1 MAKRRTKTEAETPK
15 VEHEREGMTLRR
27 VPVSQLN
34 LAKYN
39 PRKDLQPGD
48 KAYEALKKSMLRFG
62 DVEPIV
68 WNERSGHV
76 VGGHQR
82 LKIKIKEFKSK
93 SADVV
98 VVNLG
103 DKEEK
108 ALNLA
113 LNKIKGDWDIKL
125 LKNVLD
131 EIAADEELD
140 FEVTGF
146 DSSELSELESM
157 GAFFDDAADE
167 AADYEANPPKDA
179 MIERKELEKRKAIVK
194 IPVFVEDLLRF
205 EKIMKMTGEINR
217 AKAFMKV
224 LEVFRQD
231 QNSTMEEDGE
241 LKWD

>member
-1 MAKRRTKTEAETPK
+1 MASRRTATAAAKPAAES
-15 VEHEREGMTLRR
+15 EREGMTLRR

-39 PRKDLQPGD
+39 PRKDLKPGD

-82 LKIKIKEFKSK
+82 LKIKIQEFKSK

-103 DKEEK
+103 DREEK

-146 DSSELSELESM
+146 DTSELSELESM
-157 GAFFDDAADE
+157 GAFFDDAVEE

-179 MIERKELEKRKAIVK
+179 MAERKEIEKRKAIVR
-194 IPVFVEDLLRF
+194 IPVFVEDLVQF
-205 EKIMKMTGEINR
+205 EKIMKLTGEINR
-217 AKAFMKV
+217 AKAFMKI
-224 LEVFRQD
+224 LEAFRKD
-231 QNSTMEEDGE
+231 VSGETEEGE
-241 LKWD
+241 LQWD

>member
-1 MAKRRTKTEAETPK
+1 MAKTRGKTAKPPVER
-15 VEHEREGMTLRR
+15 EHEGMALRR
-27 VPVSQLN
+27 VPVSMLN
-34 LAKYN
+34 LAAYN
-39 PRKDLQPGD
+39 PRKDLKPGD
-48 KAYEALKKSMLRFG
+48 KAYEALKKSMERFG

-82 LKIKIKEFKSK
+82 LKIKMAEFHAQ

-98 VVNLG
+98 VVNLA

-125 LKNVLD
+125 LKTVLD
-131 EIAADEELD
+131 DITSDEDFD

-146 DSSELSELESM
+146 DSAEMSELESM
-157 GAFFDDAADE
+157 GAFLDDAADE
-167 AADYEANPPKDA
+167 TADYEANPPKDA

-194 IPVFVEDLLRF
+194 IPVFVEDLVKF
-205 EKIMKMTGEINR
+205 ERIMKLTGEINR
-217 AKAFMKV
+217 SKAFMKV
-224 LEVFRQD
+224 
-231 QNSTMEEDGE
+231 MEAFAEKVSSEEEGE